1 MNKNSAALEIFRWGN
16 ANVPGVI
23 FWYANELDLNMEDI
37 GILSA
42 IYYAFQRSKPLNQT
56 GINIGQVLQVC
67 PTLTKSKF
75 SRQISRLEKLGII
88 KVEDKNR
95 NFNDREIFLEPIM
108 EKLCRLVTR
117 DHDQLTEQKPLAR
130 NEKSSE
136 LLNSRIEQLE
146 LQLEEERRKTMYVDF
161 NHSNDK
167 NYKKVADF
175 IAKKTGNL
183 LSLKM
188 SHELK
193 KWLDEMK
200 YTPEFLLCMLE
211 LCFERN
217 IDNPKSI
224 TRIVTDLKEY
234 SINTVEGLNL
244 YFKKYVDSDLNHNN
258 LAQFD
263 PEVMEF
269 GNYTGIDMSAEAR
282 RKIYYKWKYDWALTH
297 ALIMKAGEVMCQRT
311 KNGGLEYIDSVLANW
326 KAKNINKVDEA
337 QKEIAEFKNKARKSD
352 FTVPKKQVTPNL
364 SEYEIFMSPVVT
376 EEIKSK

>member
-1 MNKNSAALEIFRWGN
+1 MNKYSAALEIFRWGN

-67 PTLTKSKF
+67 PALTKSKL

-88 KVEDKNR
+88 KVEEKNK

-117 DHDQLTEQKPLAR
+117 DHDQLTEHKPLMK

-136 LLNSRIEQLE
+136 LLSSRIEQLE

-161 NHSNDK
+161 SHGNNK

-188 SHELK
+188 SNELK
-193 KWLDEMK
+193 KWLDEMN

-224 TRIVTDLKEY
+224 TRIATDLREY

-244 YFKKYVDSDLNHNN
+244 YFKKYVDTDLSRNN

-282 RKIYYKWKYDWALTH
+282 RKIYYKWRYDWAFTH

-326 KAKNINKVDEA
+326 KAKNINKVEEA
-337 QKEIAEFKNKARKSD
+337 QKEIAEFKNKARKND

-364 SEYEIFMSPVVT
+364 SEYEIFISPVA